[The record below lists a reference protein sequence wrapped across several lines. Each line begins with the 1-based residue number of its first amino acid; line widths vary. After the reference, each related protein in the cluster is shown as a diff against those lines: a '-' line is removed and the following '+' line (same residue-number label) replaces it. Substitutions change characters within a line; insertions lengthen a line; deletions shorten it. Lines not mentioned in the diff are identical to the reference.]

1 MAGLQKMM
9 KQMKAGHWFMLIVV
23 VVLVVAI
30 YNYSRA
36 KRVERDG
43 MSAGNVLGQIGDAI
57 SGTEHKIEQ
66 QIGVNGAEPM
76 PAVEGQHS
84 DFASAEGTKTSAH
97 GMPRRDVK
105 LPVLSSD
112 ELIPRELPA
121 DANSSFALGNI
132 NQKDAINVNFASPFE
147 RIGTS
152 MNVNRNGDQLLI
164 RPSVPINKQHVGPW
178 MNSTIEPV
186 DSRYIRTL

>member
-152 MNVNRNGDQLLI
+152 MGVNRGRDLTVRKDIPN
-164 RPSVPINKQHVGPW
+164 PKINNVSIW
-178 MNSTIEPV
+178 MNSTIEPIDPMYNRGV
-186 DSRYIRTL
+186 